1 MQDIDESK
9 RDMQSSAY
17 PFLSVKKYEEYNQ
30 FIIRLPRAK
39 PVDICTAY
47 C

>member
-1 MQDIDESK
+1 MPNIDEAK
-9 RDMQSSAY
+9 GICNQAHI
-17 PFLSVKKYEEYNQ
+17 PFLSVKNYEEYNQ